1 MSFTPIPFESL
12 QYLHPTSH
20 DPPRIEDE
28 KCVLKTAS
36 GTDWWHTTDRD
47 SQDGLAYG
55 KWVQVG
61 DGFEVRVK
69 ASIEVKERVRQV
81 LVIKL
86 MFLVVGRPSLSF
98 CRWDPLRSEL
108 ME

>member
-1 MSFTPIPFESL
+1 
-12 QYLHPTSH
+12 
-20 DPPRIEDE
+20 
-28 KCVLKTAS
+28 VLKTAP

-47 SQDGLAYG
+47 SQDGLAFG
-55 KWVQVG
+55 KWVDVG
-61 DGFEVRVK
+61 EGFEVKVK

-81 LVIKL
+81 LVSKL